1 MIPLYDSDSRT
12 CLSCA
17 YGFYHRAQ
25 SGALESPPQPAYCT
39 CRHPRVCC
47 EMVYDPNEP
56 PVAFECRYWAVQDGA
71 DSAGMDAEVMD
82 LGVWL
87 GCWRLD
93 WETGELMTV

>member
-1 MIPLYDSDSRT
+1 
-12 CLSCA
+12 
-17 YGFYHRAQ
+17 
-25 SGALESPPQPAYCT
+25 
-39 CRHPRVCC
+39 
-47 EMVYDPNEP
+47 MVYDPNEP